1 MGRDLGGKVA
11 VITGAS
17 AGIGKATAEALAH
30 AGSRVVLGARRRDR
44 LERVAEGIRA
54 TGGEALALVTDVAE
68 AGQVESL
75 VGRAV
80 ASYGR
85 LDVMMANAG
94 IGYFARVEETPLEV
108 VERLWQVNV
117 LGTLYAIRAALPVMR
132 RQGQGHVIVVS
143 SVSGKR
149 GSPGSGLYAA
159 TKFAQVGLCEALRVE
174 LTGSGIAASVV
185 CPVGTSTEFF
195 EAAAALGGL
204 RVGPIGPVQTAER
217 VAAAI
222 VRCARRP
229 RPEVLV
235 YPPARLLVILNALA
249 PRLVDAL
256 LLRFRRRL
264 LGDRF
269 SGPR

>member
-1 MGRDLGGKVA
+1 MRPGPAPACTRPSCG
-11 VITGAS
+11 TGAS
-17 AGIGKATAEALAH
+17 PPSGIGDFGRKAAA
-30 AGSRVVLGARRRDR
+30 
-44 LERVAEGIRA
+44 
-54 TGGEALALVTDVAE
+54 
-68 AGQVESL
+68 
-75 VGRAV
+75 
-80 ASYGR
+80 YGR
-85 LDVMMANAG
+85 LDLLVANDG

-132 RQGQGHVIVVS
+132 RQGEGHVIVVS

-174 LTGSGIAASVV
+174 LAGTGIAASVV
-185 CPVGTSTEFF
+185 CPVGTATGFF

-204 RVGPIGPVQTAER
+204 RVGPMGPVQTPET
-217 VAAAI
+217 VASAI